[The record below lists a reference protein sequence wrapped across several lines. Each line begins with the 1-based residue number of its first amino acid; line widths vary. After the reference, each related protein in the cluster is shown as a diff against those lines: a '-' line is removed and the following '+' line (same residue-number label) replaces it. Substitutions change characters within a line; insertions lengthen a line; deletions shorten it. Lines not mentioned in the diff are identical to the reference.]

1 MNKNQILF
9 CDTCGEMKMINYKYV
24 KDDLLINCECVKER
38 KKRSHP
44 IELFLN
50 NKYKS
55 TAKLKCQQHNSSF
68 TQWCE
73 TCKIN
78 ICENCL
84 NLHNYHKLI
93 KLSSIIINNNDI
105 NDLEK
110 KIKDFGEKLEQ
121 KKKVV
126 EEKKLFNQ
134 KEENEFFINF
144 NKYYNLNINEIS
156 FVRFIKEQYD
166 YLLKNNTICY
176 QIIINLKY
184 LIDKLNT
191 VVNDPSNK
199 DNQKNEE
206 INDFVDIYNV
216 VFKFQ
221 HFCLLPNNDNEENE
235 KRAEEMQNSFN
246 LERSSFLNLDVLSE
260 IQKEVNF
267 NNFMNDI
274 PLIQSINLTN
284 SNMNIINKDN
294 NNPNENDD
302 NKSLMSSNFNLLHSK
317 TMPVIKNKND
327 PTKKEQYFGTY
338 KNGKY
343 HCEKARLI
351 YPNGYT
357 YEGPFKEGLRN
368 GTGTLSSEDK
378 TYLYKGG
385 WVNDKKHG
393 KCTEVINGETFEGFY
408 KDGIREGKCTITYNN
423 KDKFVGSLID
433 GKKEGYGEQYCFST
447 KTTYKGEFRNNLFEG
462 KGIIT
467 NDNGYYYEGGFL
479 GGLRHGDNCTES
491 KAGVRKYVGQFRRD
505 KMDGKGVYEW
515 YQGESKG
522 DIYNGEFKEDL
533 FDGLGTYKYC
543 DGTIYIGEYKRGIK
557 EGKGKMIYSDGSF
570 YEGEFRDGNMSGKG
584 VFQDLEGNVY
594 EGNFYNGNKH
604 SKGKITFM
612 NGDILEGLWLY
623 GMKEGNFVFI
633 DNKGDKFIRKYIK
646 DELIEQQK
654 EGFLTSVFNNII
666 EKISNLIK

>member
-1 MNKNQILF
+1 M
-9 CDTCGEMKMINYKYV
+9 
-24 KDDLLINCECVKER
+24 
-38 KKRSHP
+38 
-44 IELFLN
+44 
-50 NKYKS
+50 
-55 TAKLKCQQHNSSF
+55 
-68 TQWCE
+68 
-73 TCKIN
+73 
-78 ICENCL
+78 
-84 NLHNYHKLI
+84 
-93 KLSSIIINNNDI
+93 
-105 NDLEK
+105 
-110 KIKDFGEKLEQ
+110 
-121 KKKVV
+121 
-126 EEKKLFNQ
+126 
-134 KEENEFFINF
+134 
-144 NKYYNLNINEIS
+144 
-156 FVRFIKEQYD
+156 
-166 YLLKNNTICY
+166 
-176 QIIINLKY
+176 
-184 LIDKLNT
+184 
-191 VVNDPSNK
+191 NDPSNK

-206 INDFVDIYNV
+206 INDLVDIYNV

-235 KRAEEMQNSFN
+235 KKAEEMQNSFN

-294 NNPNENDD
+294 NITNQNDD
-302 NKSLMSSNFNLLHSK
+302 NISLMNSNFNLLHSK

-423 KDKFVGSLID
+423 KDKFVGNLID

-467 NDNGYYYEGGFL
+467 NENGYYYEGGFL

-570 YEGEFRDGNMSGKG
+570 YEGEFRDGYMSGKG